1 MTHTLAARLGLVAA
15 ALTALLCQSV
25 HGQSAQAVLSLPE
38 MWITSIRGSV
48 TDKYSDDPK
57 DEIRTRMQLSQGQ
70 GGPSHAPYRV
80 KPPSRLYV
88 RKDSHALFT
97 LPGAGHCMVVGD
109 YSSIFVPGNGNTE
122 ITIGFDA
129 HVQSPAKG
137 FFNISAAEM
146 AKHPGTVFRLTT
158 KRRSNSADDKA
169 LSIAT
174 AQTAI
179 STRGA
184 RFFVIDELTVGVGAG
199 VVEKYGQGCCIGVF
213 EGSVTVEET
222 VGAKKTE
229 VKPGMVVIVKPH
241 EITPPRAMT
250 KAEASYDIGCKLAAL
265 GKDVPA
271 KLPSTMKTT
280 PKNLPGTKVN
290 SLGMTFLPVPKTNV
304 YMCVHETRLADFN
317 AFLVAEPASEA
328 AKAYRQEYGYWGWE
342 DYPVG
347 VSWDSARAFCE
358 WLSRK
363 EGKTYRL
370 PTDEE
375 WSHAVGIGAKEN
387 RRADD
392 TPAKLRDKTVT
403 GYPWGAEWPPKDQGN
418 FGDLSRDAETS
429 PSGRGIDGPSFSP
442 ELLAIDDGFVE
453 AAPVMSFSPNKLGFY
468 DLGGNLSE
476 WCDDWFD
483 ETRSGRVLRGGSCE
497 DSYGPNLRASYRVS
511 RATSAA
517 VFFSGFRVV
526 IEAR

>member
-1 MTHTLAARLGLVAA
+1 MPSARLGLVAA
-15 ALTALLCQSV
+15 ALATLLSQPVS
-25 HGQSAQAVLSLPE
+25 GQTPQAVLSLPE

-48 TDKYSDDPK
+48 TAKYSTDPK
-57 DEIRTRMQLSQGQ
+57 DEIGPRMQLAQAQS
-70 GGPSHAPYRV
+70 GPSHAPYQV

-129 HVQSPAKG
+129 HVQSPARG

-146 AKHPGTVFRLTT
+146 AKHPGMVFRMTT
-158 KRRSNSADDKA
+158 KRKSNSANDKA
-169 LSIAT
+169 ISLAY

-179 STRGA
+179 STQGA
-184 RFFVIDELTVGVGAG
+184 RFFVIDGLTVGVGAG
-199 VVEKYGQGCCIGVF
+199 VAEKYGEGCCIGVF

-222 VGAKKTE
+222 VGAKKIE

-250 KAEASYDIGCKLAAL
+250 KAETSYDIGCKLAAL

-271 KLPSTMKTT
+271 KLPPTMKTT
-280 PKNLPGTKVN
+280 PKNLSGAKVN
-290 SLGMTFLPVPKTNV
+290 SLGMTFVPLPKTNI

-317 AFLVAEPASEA
+317 AFLAAEPASEA
-328 AKAYRQEYGYWGWE
+328 AKANRQEYGYWGWE

-347 VSWDSARAFCE
+347 VTWDSARQFCE

-363 EGKTYRL
+363 EGKKYRL
-370 PTDEE
+370 PTDDE
-375 WSHAVGIGAKEN
+375 WSQAAGLKSTGN
-387 RRADD
+387 RNGGES
-392 TPAKLRDKTVT
+392 PARLSDNST
-403 GYPWGAEWPPKDQGN
+403 GNYPWGKEWPPGGQGN
-418 FGDLSRDAETS
+418 FWDLSREAEEM
-429 PSGRGIDGPSFSP
+429 PSGREINGPVISP
-442 ELLAIDDGFVE
+442 ELLTIDDGFVE
-453 AAPVMSFSPNKLGFY
+453 AAPVMSFAPNKLGFY

-483 ETRSGRVLRGGSCE
+483 ETRSGRVLRGGNCAE
-497 DSYGPNLRASYRVS
+497 SYGPNLRAAYRVS
-511 RATSAA
+511 QATSAV

-526 IEAR
+526 MEAR